1 MLVVM
6 QSIFKSHSF
15 TIFQINLWRANIFYL
30 MSLICALNS
39 WGRWRAIDVEV
50 PKLAVYQSNLNFAF
64 GVRCSL
70 FGLLFFFSPIKC
82 LRLSFPSCLPSS
94 LFFRESRVLFQ
105 FLTVGF
111 ISHTIGILNKTGFF
125 FKRLV
130 LRKIN
135 LETIFSRLTI
145 LQNSK

>member
-1 MLVVM
+1 
-6 QSIFKSHSF
+6 
-15 TIFQINLWRANIFYL
+15 
-30 MSLICALNS
+30 MSLICALNL

-82 LRLSFPSCLPSS
+82 LRLSFHSCLPSS

-135 LETIFSRLTI
+135 LETIFSRLKI